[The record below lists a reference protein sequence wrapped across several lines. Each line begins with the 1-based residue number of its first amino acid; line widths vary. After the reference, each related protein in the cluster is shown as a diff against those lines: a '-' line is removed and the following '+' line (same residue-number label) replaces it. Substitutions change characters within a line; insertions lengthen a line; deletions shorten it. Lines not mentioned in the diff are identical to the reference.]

1 MKDAEDIAHLFAKA
15 RADVADLISGLRH
28 EEALSR
34 RRTIIENLASSLEVT
49 GLVARGHHAYEAQ
62 LCERRL
68 EGVHPVAS
76 VATQTLQEDIDFLRC
91 IVTSQAHLLV
101 QNGDGLTAEH
111 IFVRPILK
119 MGSSHDE
126 GGMTSLAVSIAVS
139 SPEKALTLC
148 ASISKNAGQ
157 SMDLARR
164 LEQEHRLVAS
174 INTLSTENSRLR
186 SATQILS
193 SHCIAMEQR
202 IRDLEGTRELLDRN
216 SIVGNHILR
225 HCQAAKEKTE
235 QAAVALIEL
244 ITTQLAEKEER
255 LSDMQKKRF
264 GERQRLE
271 EEAEQIRRTLRGL
284 RPRSVSNSSE
294 EDVMKVRDSSRVV
307 SLTDRNNAEA
317 IRAHYDDVFI
327 GS

>member
-76 VATQTLQEDIDFLRC
+76 VATQTLLEDIDFLRC

-119 MGSSHDE
+119 
-126 GGMTSLAVSIAVS
+126 T
-139 SPEKALTLC
+139 
-148 ASISKNAGQ
+148 
-157 SMDLARR
+157 
-164 LEQEHRLVAS
+164 
-174 INTLSTENSRLR
+174 
-186 SATQILS
+186 
-193 SHCIAMEQR
+193 
-202 IRDLEGTRELLDRN
+202 
-216 SIVGNHILR
+216 
-225 HCQAAKEKTE
+225 AAKEKTE
-235 QAAVALIEL
+235 QAAAALIEL

-294 EDVMKVRDSSRVV
+294 EDVMKRLSELITVRTPFDTMTPPLMS
-307 SLTDRNNAEA
+307 
-317 IRAHYDDVFI
+317 
-327 GS
+327 